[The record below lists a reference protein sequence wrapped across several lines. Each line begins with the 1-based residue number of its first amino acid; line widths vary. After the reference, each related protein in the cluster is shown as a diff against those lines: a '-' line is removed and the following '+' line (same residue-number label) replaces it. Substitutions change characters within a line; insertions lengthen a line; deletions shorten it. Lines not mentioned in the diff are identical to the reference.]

1 MQLRPPEPPTHIPR
15 VPHPPGLHKW
25 YTEYKCECE
34 WCLPQAPFCS
44 KTCSAVGV
52 LMQAPIF
59 VQKNTLCGWR
69 LAAGIFLLFRNTLF
83 ATSQTRTQLIGHV
96 YFYIR
101 IGKKSNKKNE
111 KLLTLESFLNFH
123 FRLFRGYGTSQIESA
138 IIFGPLGI
146 DSQLVASGGLPQAL
160 FRRWKF
166 AAGTFFKR

>member
-83 ATSQTRTQLIGHV
+83 ATSQTRNTINWPCIFLHQD
-96 YFYIR
+96 R
-101 IGKKSNKKNE
+101 QKNQTKKNE

-146 DSQLVASGGLPQAL
+146 DSQPVAS
-160 FRRWKF
+160 RK
-166 AAGTFFKR
+166 